1 MIIKKKDFKINI
13 SRCYDHLCKK
23 SNITNISINPLKD
36 FPTDFSSFGLMIFP
50 IVQLLDFYTFK
61 FGCHFVVS
69 RIMHAICK
77 SVEAGIYFR
86 KMFGTSLPYSI
97 FHIPYSIFPI
107 PYSILLLIFQLINHI
122 QYKNWWIIM
131 FIRSIYDK
139 WLIISWVGLN
149 QFIMMLMN

>member
-1 MIIKKKDFKINI
+1 MKKSLYLLLVNKTIKTKIFVIIKKKDFKINI

-36 FPTDFSSFGLMIFP
+36 FPTDFSSLGLMIFP

-77 SVEAGIYFR
+77 SVKAGIYFR

-97 FHIPYSIFPI
+97 
-107 PYSILLLIFQLINHI
+107 LLLIFQLVNHI
-122 QYKNWWIIM
+122 QYKN
-131 FIRSIYDK
+131 
-139 WLIISWVGLN
+139 
-149 QFIMMLMN
+149 

>member
-1 MIIKKKDFKINI
+1 MKKSLYLLLVNKTIKTKIFVIIKKKDFKINI

-97 FHIPYSIFPI
+97 
-107 PYSILLLIFQLINHI
+107 LLLIFQLVNHI
-122 QYKNWWIIM
+122 QYKN
-131 FIRSIYDK
+131 
-139 WLIISWVGLN
+139 
-149 QFIMMLMN
+149 